1 MQVRLAK
8 SPPDGSSRL
17 LAYCAAMVQFGS
29 TEVDLDAREVRRAG
43 RVEHLEPQ
51 AFDVLAYLIEHRD
64 RVVPKPE
71 LLDAV
76 WGDQF
81 VSDAAITTRVK
92 EIRQALGDDGRSQ
105 GIIRTIRGHGYRF
118 VAEVSLPHEAPS
130 TPSWL
135 VGRDDDLREVADLLR
150 PGRCVTVVGP
160 GGVGKTSLAT
170 VAARGVAAGLAG
182 GLIVVDLGAVE
193 DAGEVLP
200 AVLAAAGVDGS
211 GASPGALLDM
221 LAARNALL
229 LLDNCE
235 HVVDRAAR
243 LVDDLVARGGPLQV
257 LATSQERLGV
267 DGERVWPLLPLEHRE
282 AVALLL
288 ERATGRSIGPEDAGV
303 VGDLVE
309 AVDRLPLGLEMAAA
323 LLGVMSP
330 ADALAL
336 VVSRPDLVL
345 MPRRH
350 AEQRHQTLETV
361 VARSFGLLP
370 EDVVGTAI
378 GMSCFAGPV
387 TAADVAGVLASGDEG
402 QRRCWESLRALVER
416 SLVSAGTRSTPTRY
430 LMLQTVRTHAQ
441 RLAENSGRTEQL
453 AHAHA
458 AWFLEVA
465 TDCDSRLRGPDE
477 AAAAHRLS
485 SLIPEFRAA
494 QRWARVADPEL
505 AAGLICAL
513 ELYAHTHLWA
523 EPADWARAVLGSGAV
538 GEQVTAP
545 LLAVVA
551 ADAAHRG
558 HLDEAVRTAT
568 EACTRGDPRTVAS
581 ALETLSDVAVYQGR
595 TAEAVGLGSR
605 LAALG
610 ARVLDPHA
618 TVIGGVNEALGHVYG
633 GRPDLGLAVIDG
645 LEASLVEVAP
655 SDRAWLAYVAG
666 EARGDD
672 DPTGAAADLE
682 RAVVLADSVGNR
694 LVSGVARTSQ
704 AALLART
711 GDLRAAR
718 PVFSRVVADFRRQG
732 DVTHLVTV
740 LRNLVVLLVDAGEP
754 AAGIRLHAA
763 LSVEGVKAS
772 YGAELD
778 RLDTA
783 MARAAAALDA
793 PEVARQ
799 RAAGLAESLDA
810 AAAGALD
817 GLTLRGD

>member
-1 MQVRLAK
+1 MVR
-8 SPPDGSSRL
+8 
-17 LAYCAAMVQFGS
+17 FGS
-29 TEVDLDAREVRRAG
+29 TEVDFDAREVRRAG
-43 RVEHLEPQ
+43 RVENLEPQ
-51 AFDVLAYLIEHRD
+51 AFDVLAYLIDHRN

-105 GIIRTIRGHGYRF
+105 SVVRTIRGYGYRF
-118 VAEVSLPHEAPS
+118 VAEVSPPDEAHS
-130 TPSWL
+130 TRSGL
-135 VGRDDDLREVADLLR
+135 VGRDDDLREVADRLGQ
-150 PGRCVTVVGP
+150 GRCVTVVGP

-170 VAARGVAAGLAG
+170 VVARARAAGLSG
-182 GLIVVDLGAVE
+182 GLIAVDLGAVE
-193 DAGEVLP
+193 DADEVLP
-200 AVLAAAGVDGS
+200 AVLAAADVDGS
-211 GASPGALLDM
+211 GVSPGGVLDR
-221 LAARNALL
+221 LAARDALL

-267 DGERVWPLLPLEHRE
+267 DGERVWPLLPLAHRD

-288 ERATGRSIGPEDAGV
+288 ERAAGRAIGPEDVVV

-323 LLGVMSP
+323 LLGVMSLVE
-330 ADALAL
+330 ALAL

-350 AEQRHQTLETV
+350 AELRHRTLETV
-361 VARSFGLLP
+361 VARSFSLLP
-370 EDVVGTAI
+370 EDVVDTAI

-387 TAADVAGVLASGDEG
+387 PAADVAGVLASGDEG

-416 SLVSAGTRSTPTRY
+416 SLVAADTGSTPACY

-441 RLAENSGRTEQL
+441 RLAEHGGRTEEL
-453 AHAHA
+453 ARAHG
-458 AWFLEVA
+458 AWFLDVA
-465 TDCDSRLRGPDE
+465 TDCDRRLRGPDE
-477 AAAAHRLS
+477 AAAAQRLT

-523 EPADWARAVLGSGAV
+523 EPADWARALLGSGAV
-538 GEQVTAP
+538 GERLQAA

-551 ADAAHRG
+551 ADTAHRG
-558 HLDEAVRTAT
+558 HLEEAVRLAT
-568 EACTRGDPRTVAS
+568 EARTRGDPRTEAS
-581 ALETLSDVAVYQGR
+581 ALETLSDTAVYQGR
-595 TAEAVGLGSR
+595 TAEAVALGSR
-605 LAALG
+605 LSALG
-610 ARVLDPHA
+610 DSLLDPHV
-618 TVIGGVNEALGHVYG
+618 TVIGRVNKALGHVYG
-633 GRPDLGLAVIDG
+633 GWPHLGLAVIEG
-645 LEASLVEVAP
+645 LEASVGDVAP

-666 EARGDD
+666 EASGDD
-672 DPTGAAADLE
+672 DPVKAARDLE

-694 LVSGVARTSQ
+694 LLSGVARTSQ
-704 AALLART
+704 ASLLARS
-711 GDLRAAR
+711 GDLRAAV
-718 PVFSRVVADFRRQG
+718 PVFSRVVAEFRRQG

-740 LRNLVVLLVDAGEP
+740 LRNLVVLLVDAGES
-754 AAGIRLHAA
+754 AAGVRLHAA
-763 LSVEGVKAS
+763 LSVDGVKAS
-772 YGAELD
+772 YGIELD
-778 RLDTA
+778 RLEDA
-783 MARAAAALDA
+783 MARAAAALGPA
-793 PEVARQ
+793 EVARQ
-799 RAAGLAESLDA
+799 RGAGVAESVDA
-810 AAAGALD
+810 AADGALET
-817 GLTLRGD
+817 LALRGT